1 MGQTGRGGAMTKR
14 DLGLGYLRAFLV
26 VQVVAFHSVL
36 AYVDL
41 GPVARAI
48 APIGDTR
55 QWPGFLIF
63 SWSSDVFFM
72 SLMFFISGLFVWPN
86 LKRKGAWG
94 FARTRALRL
103 GLPFV
108 LGVVL
113 LMPPTYY
120 PVFRAAGMKL
130 DFFAYWGELISHQI
144 WMAGPLW
151 FLWLL
156 LVFDLLAVGLYRAAP
171 IAGATLGRWTA
182 AAARH
187 PLRFILAFLACA
199 AIAYTPLDELFGRR
213 WVSFGPFA
221 LAPNR
226 SLHYALYFSVGVG
239 VGAGGLDRG
248 LLGCDSLLVRRWPRW
263 ALTAVILQG
272 LYSVLPY
279 PLTGASTALPP
290 FLAAIIS
297 GLVFVSTCAATGFA
311 LLAVFRR
318 FVTRPVAALDS
329 LAANSYG
336 IYVVHYFFVVWA
348 QYLLLDWALP
358 AVLKASLVFS
368 SALASSWLCAVL
380 FRRVPLLYERRL
392 QPARGVPDP

>member
-1 MGQTGRGGAMTKR
+1 VRKQPVNSRY
-14 DLGLGYLRAFLV
+14 LGLDYLRAFLV

-41 GPVARAI
+41 GPFARAV

-63 SWSSDVFFM
+63 SRSSDVFFM
-72 SLMFFISGLFVWPN
+72 SLMFFISGLFVWPS
-86 LKRKGAWG
+86 LARKGAWG
-94 FARTRALRL
+94 FVRARALRL
-103 GLPFV
+103 GLPFM

-120 PVFRAAGMKL
+120 AAFRAAGMKL
-130 DFFAYWGELISHQI
+130 DFVAYWGELISHQI

-156 LVFDLLAVGLYRAAP
+156 LVFDLLAAGLYRAAP
-171 IAGATLGRWTA
+171 TAGAAFGRWTA
-182 AAARH
+182 AAEGH
-187 PLRFILAFLACA
+187 PLRFFLAFLACA
-199 AIAYTPLDELFGRR
+199 AIVYAPLDELFGPR

-239 VGAGGLDRG
+239 VGGGAGAGGLDRG

-279 PLTGASTALPP
+279 PLTGAWTTLPP
-290 FLAAIIS
+290 FLASIIS
-297 GLVFVSTCAATGFA
+297 GLVFVSTSAATGLA

-348 QYLLLDWALP
+348 QYLLLEWTLP

-368 SALASSWLCAVL
+368 SALASSWLCAAH

-392 QPARGVPDP
+392 QAARSVADP